1 MGKIIKTILLLT
13 LFCVINLVAQD
24 TSPPPQQQQTTQQD
38 RVMDLG
44 EIKIDARVELPQV
57 QILDQRIQPD
67 FEDVRAEK
75 SFQAE
80 LTGSSEQLKFNA
92 ITSGKVTKIKDIKA
106 LLNRKRF

>member
-1 MGKIIKTILLLT
+1 MDKLITTILLFT
-13 LFCVINLVAQD
+13 LFCFVNLFAQD
-24 TSPPPQQQQTTQQD
+24 TSQPQQQPGQTQQD
-38 RVMDLG
+38 QVLDLG

-57 QILDQRIQPD
+57 QILDQRVQPD

-80 LTGSSEQLKFNA
+80 LAGSSEQLQFTA

-106 LLNRKRF
+106 LLDKKRF